1 MSLLIRGVIHRATRI
16 IILEAVHI
24 LVTNRIIMTAPTL
37 PKPMRHLA
45 TTPTA
50 LLLFVTIVTNVAT

>member
-16 IILEAVHI
+16 IIFEAVHI

-45 TTPTA
+45 MTPTA